1 MSALIIPFVLRHTTG
16 RTIPIPRGAVK
27 LHTLLNFRTL
37 LPEYVQITDG
47 KTADNTAAKQVEVK
61 PGSIVVSDRGYFD
74 TLLLNFWDS
83 IKVFFMVRV
92 KDNLLYER
100 IEEWEFLITT
110 IRKYSLMR
118 L

>member
-1 MSALIIPFVLRHTTG
+1 
-16 RTIPIPRGAVK
+16 
-27 LHTLLNFRTL
+27 
-37 LPEYVQITDG
+37 
-47 KTADNTAAKQVEVK
+47 
-61 PGSIVVSDRGYFD
+61 
-74 TLLLNFWDS
+74 
-83 IKVFFMVRV
+83 MVRV